1 MRKLIVLNTLTDQ
14 EKERNKKRLWEAAEL
29 KKSHTTVPYP
39 ARPRTLHTPHS
50 SPPRLNRWS
59 VQQHILPFFGCAAQ
73 AARLGD
79 ERLPQSQ
86 ASPYG
91 RAREESSAC
100 ALDCADPSSGG
111 EAARAVGERTGRLH
125 DHPARGACASGER
138 LSAPPALAADGG
150 LSVPTQASHHSATC
164 ARPVAQL
171 RS

>member
-39 ARPRTLHTPHS
+39 ARPRTLQHSALLTPAIEPLERATAH
-50 SPPRLNRWS
+50 R
-59 VQQHILPFFGCAAQ
+59 PFFGCAAQ